1 MDRTTR
7 RILAGAGVGLPLA
20 LLGARLWRSQ
30 GSTPPILDERGQPV
44 PDSIASL
51 EQVRLGGVDQWVLMR
66 GRSFHN
72 PVLLYLSGGPGAS
85 EMAWVRHFNAP
96 LEDHF
101 VVVQWDQRGAVKS
114 YAAAKDRDALSVEQY
129 VSDASDLLELLATRF
144 GQEKVFVV
152 GHSWGSILGTLLA
165 QRRPERIHAYIGTG
179 QQVNF
184 LENDTVSHLRA
195 YELAG
200 RFGDGKALAQLERI
214 GPPPYTGP
222 DRARRYLL
230 LMSLAGRH
238 AGRRG
243 IFPEMFSSVLKASE
257 YSLRDKL
264 HFMLGMR
271 EMLGFVYPQLAG
283 LDLEAQVPALQV
295 PVWFMLGR
303 EDYVTPSEIAARYF
317 DKLEA
322 PRRTLVWFEHSGHSP
337 QFEEPGKFN
346 SLLTH
351 QVRTSTVAAQAEEV
365 LLH

>member
-1 MDRTTR
+1 MERTTR
-7 RILAGAGVGLPLA
+7 RILAGAGVGLPLVA
-20 LLGARLWRSQ
+20 LGARLWTSQ
-30 GSTPPILDERGQPV
+30 GSTPPIRDEQGHSRSEG
-44 PDSIASL
+44 IASL
-51 EQVRLGGVDQWVLMR
+51 EQVRLGGVDQWLLMR
-66 GRSFHN
+66 GRSVHN
-72 PVLLYLSGGPGAS
+72 PVLLYLSGGPGGS

-101 VVVQWDQRGAVKS
+101 VVVQWDQRGAAKS
-114 YAAAKDRDALSVEQY
+114 YAAVKDRDALTVEQY
-129 VSDASDLLELLATRF
+129 VSDASDLLELLTTRF

-152 GHSWGSILGTLLA
+152 GHAWGSILGILLA
-165 QRRPERIHAYIGTG
+165 QRRPERIHAYVGVG

-200 RFGDGKALAQLERI
+200 RFGDGKALAKLERI

-222 DRARRYLL
+222 DMARRYMTLA
-230 LMSLAGRH
+230 SLASRH

-243 IFPEMFSSVLKASE
+243 ILPELLSSVLKASE
-257 YSLRDKL
+257 YSLRDKV
-264 HFMLGMR
+264 HFMLGLR
-271 EMLGFVYPQLAG
+271 DTFPLVYPRLAG
-283 LDLEAQVPALQV
+283 LDLETQVPQLQV

-317 DKLEA
+317 DTLDA
-322 PRRTLVWFEHSGHSP
+322 PRKTLLWFEHSGHSP

-346 SLLTH
+346 SLLSQ
-351 QVRTSTVAAQAEEV
+351 QVRTASVGAQPEEM